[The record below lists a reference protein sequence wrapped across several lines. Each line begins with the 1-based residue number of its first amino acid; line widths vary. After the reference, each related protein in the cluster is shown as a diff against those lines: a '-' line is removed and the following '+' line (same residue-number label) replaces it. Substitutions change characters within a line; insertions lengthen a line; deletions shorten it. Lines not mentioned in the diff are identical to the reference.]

1 MGQAQASLADFVP
14 RAPACTGAMNHFAGT
29 MAGQMGA
36 TLICTTIT
44 MAFEEQAVSP
54 FPEGL
59 HTCTKVD
66 HPCTQVG
73 FPAHKVVLPA
83 LCSAVQPLYLTRLT
97 FTHHQVRYMVFGT
110 LTCTGSWG
118 LALLARPC
126 FGCCSLLC
134 ILLGLQ
140 VRIW

>member
-54 FPEGL
+54 FRKD
-59 HTCTKVD
+59 CTSAPRLITPAPKWGFLPTKWCYQ
-66 HPCTQVG
+66 HSAQQCSPCT
-73 FPAHKVVLPA
+73 
-83 LCSAVQPLYLTRLT
+83 
-97 FTHHQVRYMVFGT
+97 
-110 LTCTGSWG
+110 
-118 LALLARPC
+118 
-126 FGCCSLLC
+126 
-134 ILLGLQ
+134 
-140 VRIW
+140 